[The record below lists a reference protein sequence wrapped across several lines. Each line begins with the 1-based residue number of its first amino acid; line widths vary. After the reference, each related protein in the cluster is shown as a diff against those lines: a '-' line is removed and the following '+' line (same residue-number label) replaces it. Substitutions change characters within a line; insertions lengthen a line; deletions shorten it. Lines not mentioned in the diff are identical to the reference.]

1 MPEDPDRQRGGG
13 EGGDT
18 GGQGAAAERGGAV
31 EEGDGARRVP
41 APGALGVTVAVK
53 VTDWP
58 KTDGLGL
65 MDREVAVAAW
75 STLWVNAVEVL
86 VVKSVSPE

>member
-1 MPEDPDRQRGGG
+1 
-13 EGGDT
+13 
-18 GGQGAAAERGGAV
+18 
-31 EEGDGARRVP
+31 
-41 APGALGVTVAVK
+41 
-53 VTDWP
+53 
-58 KTDGLGL
+58 

>member
-1 MPEDPDRQRGGG
+1 MPRTRPTARRWRS
-13 EGGDT
+13 GDT

-31 EEGDGARRVP
+31 EEGDGAVGVP
-41 APGALGVTVAVK
+41 APGRSGDRGVK

-75 STLWVNAVEVL
+75 STVWLNAVEVL
-86 VVKSVSPE
+86 VVKSVSPS

>member
-1 MPEDPDRQRGGG
+1 MVPSKKETVPVG
-13 EGGDT
+13 
-18 GGQGAAAERGGAV
+18 
-31 EEGDGARRVP
+31 VP

-75 STLWVNAVEVL
+75 STVWLNAVEVL
-86 VVKSVSPE
+86 VVKSVSPS

>member
-1 MPEDPDRQRGGG
+1 VIGCPRTRPTGGGG

-18 GGQGAAAERGGAV
+18 GGQGAAAERVVPSKKETVPVG
-31 EEGDGARRVP
+31 VP

-75 STLWVNAVEVL
+75 STLW
-86 VVKSVSPE
+86 